1 MHNTEERKKNLNIIG
16 DLELNK
22 DSTRVELRLSLY
34 DDSVKTQGQYQPTR
48 LE

>member
-22 DSTRVELRLSLY
+22 RVELRLSLY
-34 DDSVKTQGQYQPTR
+34 DDSVKTQGQYQRTR

>member
-16 DLELNK
+16 DLEL
-22 DSTRVELRLSLY
+22 VELRLSLY
-34 DDSVKTQGQYQPTR
+34 DDSVKTQGQYQRTR

>member
-16 DLELNK
+16 DLEL
-22 DSTRVELRLSLY
+22 RLSLY
-34 DDSVKTQGQYQPTR
+34 DDLVKTQGQYQRTR